1 VLLYAQVTSVTS
13 TLMNIRVVEYI
24 RADRSNPYQRW
35 FERLDRQAAAKVAM
49 ARARLELGHTSAI
62 TWFGGIGEYRIN
74 WGPGY
79 RIYLAQDG
87 AKVIVLFGGGTKQR
101 QQADI
106 EQARALHEEYKAR
119 KKAKPHKP
127 VTGEIKGNKES

>member
-1 VLLYAQVTSVTS
+1 
-13 TLMNIRVVEYI
+13 
-24 RADRSNPYQRW
+24 
-35 FERLDRQAAAKVAM
+35 M